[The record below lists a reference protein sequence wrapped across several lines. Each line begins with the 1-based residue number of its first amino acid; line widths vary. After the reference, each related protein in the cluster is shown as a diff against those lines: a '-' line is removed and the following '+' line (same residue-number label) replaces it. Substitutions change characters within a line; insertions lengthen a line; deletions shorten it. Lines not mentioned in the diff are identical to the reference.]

1 MKSSSSNRPPR
12 RVVVT
17 LDTWLSVAAVI
28 TSVCALTITIYQA
41 YLQRK
46 QQYASVMP
54 VLDVYLNNGDMTNDR
69 RYTFDFVLVNNGIG
83 PAFIRKFEYWYEG
96 KKRESF
102 RDIINE
108 EAAVSGASETVNIA
122 YSGLWEGRIIPQ
134 NQEIKLVSMVGDTLA
149 RRVYE
154 KNGSIRLK
162 VWYESIY
169 GQKWLFDTRSERP
182 ETRLIQ
188 LD

>member
-1 MKSSSSNRPPR
+1 MKSTSARSPR
-12 RVVVT
+12 RVAVT
-17 LDTWLSVAAVI
+17 LDTWLSITAVV
-28 TSVCALTITIYQA
+28 TSFCALTITIYQA

-54 VLDVYLNNGDMTNDR
+54 VLDVYLNNGDIDSDA
-69 RYTFDFVLVNNGIG
+69 RYDFDYVLVNNGIG
-83 PAFIRKFEYWYEG
+83 PAFIRKFEYWYKG

-102 RDIINE
+102 RDIVNE
-108 EAAVSGASETVNIA
+108 EIKIGGPSEAVSIE

-134 NQEIKLVSMVGDTLA
+134 NQEIKLVSIDGNALPQ
-149 RRVYE
+149 RLYE
-154 KNGSIRLK
+154 RSGTIRLK

-169 GQKWLFDTRSERP
+169 GERWLFDTGSDRP